1 MDLARMV
8 ARRDILIGHDGR
20 IVAIVAPEAGTP
32 ADRAID
38 ATGRVVVPGLVQAHI
53 HLCQTLFRG
62 LCEDRSLLRW
72 LRERTW
78 PLEAAHDED
87 SLRASAQLGIAELL
101 RGGTTAILD
110 MGTVHHTDV
119 LFQVAAE
126 TGLRYTGGKAMMDTG
141 DGVPPRLLESTAASL
156 CESDRLAERWHEA
169 ESGRLRYAYCPRFVL
184 SCTPDLLRSVAAR
197 MRVNGMIV
205 HTHASEQRE
214 ETDAVRKLLGAPN
227 IQILTDLG
235 LVGPETSLAH
245 CVWPEPR
252 EMELLEK
259 GGTHVVHCPSCNLKL
274 GSGIAPIVDYLEHGV
289 NVALGADGAA
299 SNNRLDAWEE
309 VRLASL
315 LAKLRYGPEALPAS
329 EAFELATLGGAR
341 ALGLEAEIG
350 SVEAGKWADLVIL
363 DLRAPHAAGPEDV
376 YTQLVFSAR
385 ADDVRS
391 VLVGGRVV
399 VEEGRLLT
407 MDEAAVLRDAR
418 QQRARLV
425 ERAELS

>member
-1 MDLARMV
+1 
-8 ARRDILIGHDGR
+8 
-20 IVAIVAPEAGTP
+20 
-32 ADRAID
+32 
-38 ATGRVVVPGLVQAHI
+38 VPGLVQAHI

-62 LCEDRSLLRW
+62 LAEDRPLLRW
-72 LRERTW
+72 LRECIW
-78 PLEAAHDED
+78 PLEAAHDAD

-119 LFQVAAE
+119 LFEVAAAA
-126 TGLRYTGGKAMMDTG
+126 GLRYTGGKAMMDSG
-141 DGVPPRLLESTAASL
+141 EGVPAGLLESTVASL

-169 ESGRLRYAYCPRFVL
+169 EGGRLRYAYCPRFVL

-197 MRVNGMIV
+197 TRANDLIV
-205 HTHASEQRE
+205 HSHASEQRE
-214 ETDAVRKLLGAPN
+214 ETDAVRRLLGAPN
-227 IQILTDLG
+227 IQVLADNGLG
-235 LVGPETSLAH
+235 GPETCLAH

-252 EMELLEK
+252 EIELLSQ
-259 GGTHVVHCPSCNLKL
+259 GGANVVHCPSCNLKL
-274 GSGIAPIVDYLEHGV
+274 ASGIAPIVDYLERGV

-309 VRLASL
+309 LRLASL
-315 LAKLRYGPEALPAS
+315 LARLRYGPEALPAC

-350 SVEAGKWADLVIL
+350 SVKPGKWADLVIL
-363 DLRAPHAAGPEDV
+363 DLRAPHAAGPDDL

-385 ADDVRS
+385 ADDVRT
-391 VLVGGRVV
+391 VLIGGRVV

-407 MDEAAVLRDAR
+407 LDEASVLEEAR
-418 QQRARLV
+418 EQRARLV
-425 ERAELS
+425 QRAGLPAGQGNPVPT